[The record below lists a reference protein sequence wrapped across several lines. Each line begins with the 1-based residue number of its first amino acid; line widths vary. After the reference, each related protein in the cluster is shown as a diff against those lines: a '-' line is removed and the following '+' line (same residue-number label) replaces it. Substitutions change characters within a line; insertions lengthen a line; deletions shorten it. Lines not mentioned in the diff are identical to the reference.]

1 MENIKSIL
9 NRVEPISDES
19 FNELSKLLTKKTY
32 AKKSFLI
39 KKLKDFDKFF
49 ILIDGIARSVT
60 IDQYG
65 DKNTRSLLYQP
76 SMFVSL
82 KNNIQNQNHIFSTEF
97 QCLTEV
103 TVYEGNFKQF
113 KKIAANRIDLW
124 KLYTRALEIN
134 MIYLIEKNAMNSHL
148 NATERYLCLKKEIP
162 NIENLIQLN
171 QIANYLNI
179 TPIQFSRIRKK
190 IYSFN
195 KN

>member
-9 NRVEPISDES
+9 NRVEPISDDS
-19 FNELSKLLTKKTY
+19 FNELSKLLIKKTY
-32 AKKSFLI
+32 PKKSFLI

-65 DKNTRSLLYQP
+65 DKNTRSLLHQP
-76 SMFVSL
+76 SIFVSL
-82 KNNIQNQNHIFSTEF
+82 KNNIQNQNHIFSIEF
-97 QCLTEV
+97 ECLTEV

-113 KKIAANRIDLW
+113 KKIAANRIDLI
-124 KLYTRALEIN
+124 KLYTSALEIN
-134 MIYLIEKNAMNSHL
+134 MLYLIEKNAMNSHL

-190 IYSFN
+190 IYS
-195 KN
+195 